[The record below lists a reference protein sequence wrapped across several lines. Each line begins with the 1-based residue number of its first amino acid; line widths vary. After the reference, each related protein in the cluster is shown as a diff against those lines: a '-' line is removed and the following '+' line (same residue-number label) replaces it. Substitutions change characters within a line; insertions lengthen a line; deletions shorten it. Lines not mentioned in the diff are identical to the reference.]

1 MAAFGSLT
9 LVTAFV
15 LALYGFI
22 AAAIGARKQLPDL
35 VRSARNALLAMTGL
49 VVLASLALV
58 AAFLTHDFEL
68 SYVAEHSSRQ
78 MPPAYVIAAFYSGQQ
93 GSLVYWCLTLSIFSS
108 LVVLLSWRH
117 NRELMPYVVGVLLA
131 MQSFFLFL
139 LAFVQSPFITLPFHV
154 DDGNGL
160 NPVLQDKGMLVHP
173 PMMLM
178 GYMSWS
184 IPFAF
189 AIAALISGRLDTQ
202 WLRSVRRWTLAA
214 FGIQGIGLLLGAW
227 WAYHV
232 LGWGGYW
239 GWDPVEN
246 AAFMPW
252 LAGTAFLHSVM
263 VQERRGMLKVWN
275 LTLIM
280 LAYLLAIF
288 GTFIVRSG
296 VLNSVHAF
304 AQSSIGP
311 FFFGWLA
318 LAIGVSAGLLVWR
331 LPKLRGESEFETL
344 ASREASFLF
353 NNWLL
358 IGCIVAIFSGTIFP
372 VISEALRGEQ
382 ITVGPPFFGAVNGPI
397 FLALMATMGLGPL
410 LPWRRASRS
419 VFWRNFAKPLTAG
432 AATVVI
438 LVAIGL
444 RNPGAVLGWA
454 VCVFV
459 LATLAFEFYRGTISR
474 RRVTGKTTL
483 GAFADL
489 FAHHNRRYGGY
500 LVHFGLVVFV
510 IAVIGSQFYQVQRQV
525 TLERGQ
531 TATIGRYTLTFDGLS
546 QAADAEKKTTF
557 ATLTLADGSAVHPGK
572 SVWNRDSS
580 NPTSDIVIR
589 STPLEDLYVV
599 LGDWTP
605 DQSAATFLLF
615 VNPVVFWLWIGG
627 ALVIAGTVVTA
638 WPHPQPR
645 RAAAAAHPNRLSE
658 RPAQQQPVGAQA

>member
-1 MAAFGSLT
+1 
-9 LVTAFV
+9 
-15 LALYGFI
+15 
-22 AAAIGARKQLPDL
+22 
-35 VRSARNALLAMTGL
+35 
-49 VVLASLALV
+49 
-58 AAFLTHDFEL
+58 
-68 SYVAEHSSRQ
+68 
-78 MPPAYVIAAFYSGQQ
+78 
-93 GSLVYWCLTLSIFSS
+93 
-108 LVVLLSWRH
+108 LSWRH

-139 LAFVQSPFITLPFHV
+139 LAFVQSPVITLPFHV
-154 DDGNGL
+154 ADGNGL

-178 GYMSWS
+178 GFMSWS

-296 VLNSVHAF
+296 VLTSVHAF

-318 LAIGVSAGLLVWR
+318 LSIAVSVGLLVWR
-331 LPKLRGESEFETL
+331 LPRLQGENQFESI

-358 IGCIVAIFSGTIFP
+358 IGVIIAVFSGTIFP
-372 VISEALRGEQ
+372 IISEAAPGEK

-397 FLALMATMGLGPL
+397 FLALMVTMGIGPL
-410 LPWRRASRS
+410 LPWRRASRGI
-419 VFWRNFAKPLTAG
+419 FLRNFAKPVIAAAAG
-432 AATVVI
+432 
-438 LVAIGL
+438 LVFLLALGL
-444 RNPGAVLGWA
+444 RDPGAILGYLA
-454 VCVFV
+454 CVFV
-459 LATLAFEFYRGTISR
+459 LATLVFEFYRGTIAR
-474 RRVTGKTTL
+474 RRVTGKSTL
-483 GAFADL
+483 AAVADL
-489 FAHHNRRYGGY
+489 FVHHNRRYGGY
-500 LVHFGLVVFV
+500 LVHLGLVVV
-510 IAVIGSQFYQVQRQV
+510 GVAIVGSQFYQLQRQV
-525 TLERGQ
+525 SLEKGQ
-531 TATIGRYTLTFDGLS
+531 SATIGSYQLTFGGL
-546 QAADAEKKTTF
+546 ATTKDPEKTTTS
-557 ATLTLADGSAVHPGK
+557 ALLTLGDGTVVRPGK
-572 SVWNRDSS
+572 STWTRDDK
-580 NPTSDIVIR
+580 NPTSEIVIR

-615 VNPVVFWLWIGG
+615 VNPMVTWLWVGG
-627 ALVIAGTVVTA
+627 LIIVVGTVITA
-638 WPHPQPR
+638 WPHPERR
-645 RAAAAAHPNRLSE
+645 RAVVPKPAAAV
-658 RPAQQQPVGAQA
+658 PARAPEPVGAAL